1 MSTAQQTRTN
11 TANRAFPA
19 PLALRTAS
27 EQQGKTTPQ
36 RVETA
41 TAPAALETVLSLV
54 ETAQVVQKILAEAFG
69 KTGAR
74 FYVKTQQADTHTRIN
89 VEWVDGPSE
98 KQVLKLLLPLQASTS
113 GTFGGKTPVE
123 HFRLSATG
131 PQRVTLGA
139 DRITVKRS
147 FSAGLIGNVLQRIAH
162 RHAGRMTPE
171 VRKLLT
177 AENFKKGALMAVV
190 LYGVHFAGNTLHTD
204 VEAALQDHT
213 TVQGFPRSATAAG
226 IFTRKPLKA

>member
-41 TAPAALETVLSLV
+41 TSPAVLANVLSLV
-54 ETAQVVQKILAEAFG
+54 ETAQLVQRILAESFG
-69 KTGAR
+69 KTR

-98 KQVLKLLLPLQASTS
+98 KQVLKLLLPLQASTP
-113 GTFGGKTPVE
+113 GTFGGKTAVE
-123 HFRLSATG
+123 HFRVTPKG
-131 PQRVTLGA
+131 PQTLTLGA
-139 DRITVKRS
+139 DRITVKRG
-147 FSAGLIGNVLQRIAH
+147 FSAGLISSILQRLAH
-162 RHAGRMTPE
+162 RHAGRIDPE
-171 VRKLLT
+171 TRKLLT
-177 AENFKKGALMAVV
+177 VESFKKGALVTVV
-190 LYGVHFAGNTLHTD
+190 LFGIHFAGNSLHSDVETALQEHTD
-204 VEAALQDHT
+204 
-213 TVQGFPRSATAAG
+213 VQGFPRSATAAG
-226 IFTRKPLKA
+226 IFVRKPLKA